1 MARRAGAAILND
13 SARPGRSV
21 VGVLMA
27 VLSACGFACKGIF
40 AKYLYAGGWDYQG
53 VLTTRALL
61 ALPLLW
67 AWALVQTRPGA
78 LRGAAPGALLGAALA
93 GLLCY
98 YAGALTDFHALMLI
112 DAGVERV
119 LLFAYPSMVVLL
131 HAVLYRTWPTR
142 TAWVSLALT
151 YAGILLVV
159 SGFDARILSANLAGA
174 GLVLFAAF
182 SFAVYYLAGDQLT
195 RRIGSLPFS
204 LAALTASAAA
214 LAVHYLVTRGWPRA
228 AHWTSRDVGL
238 MAGLVV
244 FSTILPMVLMAEG
257 VRRLG
262 APRAAVVST
271 VGPPTTI
278 VLGALLLGE
287 TLSAAQWTGVA
298 LIAAGILVLE
308 LAKRATLTPPEV
320 A

>member
-1 MARRAGAAILND
+1 MTA
-13 SARPGRSV
+13 
-21 VGVLMA
+21 
-27 VLSACGFACKGIF
+27 LSACGFASKGIF
-40 AKYLYAGGWDYQG
+40 AKILYAQGWDYQS

-61 ALPLLW
+61 ALPPLWLW
-67 AWALVQTRPGA
+67 ATLQNEK
-78 LRGAAPGALLGAALA
+78 GALLRASPRALAGAALA

-98 YAGALTDFHALMLI
+98 YAGALLDFKALMLI

-131 HAVLYRTWPTR
+131 HAALYRTWPTR
-142 TAWVSLALT
+142 SAWFSLALT

-159 SGFDARILSANLAGA
+159 SGFDARILSANLKGA
-174 GLVLFAAF
+174 GLVLIAALTFAI
-182 SFAVYYLAGDQLT
+182 YYLAGDRFT
-195 RRIGSLPFS
+195 RRIGSLTFS
-204 LAALTASAAA
+204 LAALSASATA
-214 LAVHYLVTRGWPRA
+214 LAIHYLVTRGWPRA
-228 AHWTSRDVGL
+228 THWTSSDFEL

-244 FSTILPMVLMAEG
+244 FATILPMVLMAEG

-287 TLSAAQWTGVA
+287 SLTPAQWTGVT
-298 LIAAGILVLE
+298 LIAAGIAVLE
-308 LAKRATLTPPEV
+308 LAKRSPVAAT
-320 A
+320 